1 MAGTCVMPRIR
12 TVKPAHWTDKNLS
25 KISFEAHLLWIATWN
40 FSDDLG
46 IFENDPL
53 LLRSNIFPRRT
64 DVKLEHITKWLLELK
79 KYNFIIPFE
88 FSGESFY
95 VTRTF
100 RTNQRIDKP
109 QPSKIPVNVI
119 DSVIL
124 EHSKNVIGT
133 IQERSELYSIVEDS
147 IVPSDLFSYSEFI
160 SIFNSITGSAYLG
173 DVKSKEHF
181 AARIK
186 EGRTKEQ
193 FEKAILAASKD
204 KYIVDGNYLTP
215 EYISRSNQLEKWSNV
230 VIVPTHF
237 IENGQL

>member
-1 MAGTCVMPRIR
+1 MPRIR
-12 TVKPAHWTDKNLS
+12 TIKPVHWTDKNLS
-25 KISFEAHLLWIATWN
+25 KISLEAHLLWIATWN

-64 DVKLEHITKWLLELK
+64 DIKLEHITKWLTELQ

-88 FSGESFY
+88 FEGEPLY

-109 QPSKIPVNVI
+109 QPSKVPVNKV
-119 DSVIL
+119 DSVIQ
-124 EHSKNVIGT
+124 EHSKNVQGM
-133 IQERSELYSIVEDS
+133 IQERSALYSIVQEGS
-147 IVPSDLFSYSEFI
+147 VEEAPPSSFSYKDFI
-160 SIFNSITGSAYLG
+160 SLFNSITERAYTG
-173 DVKSKEHF
+173 DIKSKDHF

-204 KYIVDGNYLTP
+204 KWTVDGNYLTP

-230 VIVPTHF
+230 VVVANHF